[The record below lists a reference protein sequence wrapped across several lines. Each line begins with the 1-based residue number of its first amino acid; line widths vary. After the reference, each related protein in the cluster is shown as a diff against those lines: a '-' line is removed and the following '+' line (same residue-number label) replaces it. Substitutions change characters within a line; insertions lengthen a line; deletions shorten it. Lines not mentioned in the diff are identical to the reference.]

1 MMTLCKLRGKILLL
15 VQLWWIIVEIAE
27 KAREF
32 GPKNDGLRLL
42 KSSSYVMQLLARW
55 YEIGDTWGERK
66 ALWSHIWRVT
76 GKLFQQIVR
85 HESEFLIQLTMR
97 SWTKRRR
104 TAELTKTSGRWRQER
119 VAKKGLFS
127 VPKPCLLSF
136 VMSLNRSS
144 IKVCLLMKMHSESK
158 SSTITPWAMTDPF
171 LLNRLL
177 LLYFLLGWS
186 ILKLLLHT
194 ICSEK
199 RLMMMDKLQ
208 HSIASSSQIFQRCQI
223 PTIIKVLRQLK

>member
-1 MMTLCKLRGKILLL
+1 MTSRLGPTVEVNIECPNNTQIWLHILRK
-15 VQLWWIIVEIAE
+15 E
-27 KAREF
+27 
-32 GPKNDGLRLL
+32 
-42 KSSSYVMQLLARW
+42 
-55 YEIGDTWGERK
+55 
-66 ALWSHIWRVT
+66 
-76 GKLFQQIVR
+76 
-85 HESEFLIQLTMR
+85 
-97 SWTKRRR
+97 
-104 TAELTKTSGRWRQER
+104 
-119 VAKKGLFS
+119 AKKGLFS

-144 IKVCLLMKMHSESK
+144 IKFCLLMKMLSESK
-158 SSTITPWAMTDPF
+158 SSSITPWAMTDPF
-171 LLNRLL
+171 LLNRL

-208 HSIASSSQIFQRCQI
+208 HSIAFASQIFQRCQI

>member
-119 VAKKGLFS
+119 VAKKDFFRFQS
-127 VPKPCLLSF
+127 HASF
-136 VMSLNRSS
+136 HLWWAWTGPP
-144 IKVCLLMKMHSESK
+144 SK
-158 SSTITPWAMTDPF
+158 SVCSWKCIQNQKVVRLPRGLWRILFCSIDCCCIFCLGGPF
-171 LLNRLL
+171 
-177 LLYFLLGWS
+177 
-186 ILKLLLHT
+186 
-194 ICSEK
+194 
-199 RLMMMDKLQ
+199 
-208 HSIASSSQIFQRCQI
+208 
-223 PTIIKVLRQLK
+223 